1 MNHLSWCNGNMM
13 LVTHHAPREGEEGVG
28 EHQRKWCSAT
38 RVDLRR
44 GLAVRMKGTTLLT
57 RFLDIEHCL
66 EA

>member
-1 MNHLSWCNGNMM
+1 MM

-57 RFLDIEHCL
+57 RFLDVEHCL